1 MLILSEIKGVFD
13 VDKKELW
20 KEAGT
25 KLREIRKATGQ
36 SVFKVGRAIGV
47 SGSYI
52 SQVERGSCAASDA
65 VLVALSDLYGVDKQ
79 TLFDLYK
86 RIEDGEANRL
96 MNNPMFRKV
105 FTQITTDKKLS
116 QSEKDEI
123 AKELERIAQ
132 KYSMEDNNDI

>member
-1 MLILSEIKGVFD
+1 M
-13 VDKKELW
+13 DKKELW
-20 KEAGT
+20 REAGA
-25 KLREIRKATGQ
+25 KLRDIRKATGQ

-65 VLVALSDLYGVDKQ
+65 VLVALSDLYGVDKK

-86 RIEDGEANRL
+86 RIEDEEANRL
-96 MNNPMFRKV
+96 MNNPIFRKV
-105 FTQITTDKKLS
+105 FTQVTTDKKLS

-132 KYSMEDNNDI
+132 KYSVEDNNDV

>member
-1 MLILSEIKGVFD
+1 M
-13 VDKKELW
+13 DKKELW
-20 KEAGT
+20 KEAGA

-65 VLVALSDLYGVDKQ
+65 VLVALSELYGVDKQ
-79 TLFDLYK
+79 ALFDLYK
-86 RIEDGEANRL
+86 RIEDEEANRL
-96 MNNPMFRKV
+96 MDNPMFRKV
-105 FTQITTDKKLS
+105 FTQVTTDKKLS

-123 AKELERIAQ
+123 AKELERIAL
-132 KYSMEDNNDI
+132 KYSREDEDNGL

>member
-1 MLILSEIKGVFD
+1 M
-13 VDKKELW
+13 DKKELW
-20 KEAGT
+20 KEAGA
-25 KLREIRKATGQ
+25 KLRDIRKATGQ

-86 RIEDGEANRL
+86 RIEDEEANRL
-96 MNNPMFRKV
+96 MDNPMFRKV
-105 FTQITTDKKLS
+105 FTQLTTDNKPS
-116 QSEKDEI
+116 QSEKHEI
-123 AKELERIAQ
+123 AKELERIAL
-132 KYSMEDNNDI
+132 KYSREDEDNGL

>member
-1 MLILSEIKGVFD
+1 M
-13 VDKKELW
+13 DKKELW
-20 KEAGT
+20 KEAGA

-65 VLVALSDLYGVDKQ
+65 VLVALSELYGVDKQ

-86 RIEDGEANRL
+86 RIEDEEATRL
-96 MNNPMFRKV
+96 MDNPMFRKV
-105 FTQITTDKKLS
+105 FTQVTSDKKLS
-116 QSEKDEI
+116 QDEKDEI
-123 AKELERIAQ
+123 AKELERIAL
-132 KYSMEDNNDI
+132 KYSREDEDNGL

>member
-1 MLILSEIKGVFD
+1 M
-13 VDKKELW
+13 DKKELW
-20 KEAGT
+20 REAGA
-25 KLREIRKATGQ
+25 KLRDIRKATGQ

-86 RIEDGEANRL
+86 RIEDEEANRL

-105 FTQITTDKKLS
+105 FTQVSTDKKLS
-116 QSEKDEI
+116 QEEKNEI
-123 AKELERIAQ
+123 AKELERLAL
-132 KYSMEDNNDI
+132 KYSREDQDNEH